1 MGRNRGH
8 FCTVLWMRDLLKE
21 IWELGADV
29 RGGGVRKGVPGYP
42 CTPLLTLDTLSF
54 SYLILDI
61 PLIMLWGK
69 TQLYRKECS
78 RTPVDR
84 LFDGMLLPF
93 TIVVKFV
100 VAGKRNQT
108 SETNTEWEK
117 NLWCSIDP
125 NLKYNKN
132 SVYVKKGNMTV
143 LLCKV
148 CNHVTRRPCWYSR
161 EWLDT
166 LHVDASLLKTEKKIS
181 ILKNTGYVLTGPKC
195 IFSRKNYMKKR
206 SSEGKKCFC
215 SLQLKWPPWC
225 HAQTSS
231 YVSKKCTLFES
242 QCI

>member
-29 RGGGVRKGVPGYP
+29 PGGGGEEGGRWVSVY
-42 CTPLLTLDTLSF
+42 PLLTLDTLSF

-84 LFDGMLLPF
+84 LFDGVLLPF

-108 SETNTEWEK
+108 SETNAEWEK

-125 NLKYNKN
+125 NLKYNRN
-132 SVYVKKGNMTV
+132 SVYVKKGNITV
-143 LLCKV
+143 LLCKWSDSWFATTWQGG
-148 CNHVTRRPCWYSR
+148 HVGT
-161 EWLDT
+161 
-166 LHVDASLLKTEKKIS
+166 H
-181 ILKNTGYVLTGPKC
+181 
-195 IFSRKNYMKKR
+195 
-206 SSEGKKCFC
+206 
-215 SLQLKWPPWC
+215 
-225 HAQTSS
+225 
-231 YVSKKCTLFES
+231 ES
-242 QCI
+242 G

>member
-29 RGGGVRKGVPGYP
+29 WGGGGGVTKGVAGYP
-42 CTPLLTLDTLSF
+42 CTPLFTLDTLSF

-69 TQLYRKECS
+69 TQLYRKERS
-78 RTPVDR
+78 WTPVDR
-84 LFDGMLLPF
+84 LFDSVLLPF

-108 SETNTEWEK
+108 SETNAEWEK

-166 LHVDASLLKTEKKIS
+166 LHVDASLLKTEKKN
-181 ILKNTGYVLTGPKC
+181 LH
-195 IFSRKNYMKKR
+195 FKKYR
-206 SSEGKKCFC
+206 ICVDG
-215 SLQLKWPPWC
+215 
-225 HAQTSS
+225 T
-231 YVSKKCTLFES
+231 
-242 QCI
+242 

>member
-1 MGRNRGH
+1 MGRSRGH
-8 FCTVLWMRDLLKE
+8 FCTVIWMRDLLKE

-29 RGGGVRKGVPGYP
+29 RGGGVRKGVAGYP

-84 LFDGMLLPF
+84 LFDGVLLPF

-108 SETNTEWEK
+108 SETNAEWEK

-132 SVYVKKGNMTV
+132 SVYVNKATWQCCFARFATTWQGG
-143 LLCKV
+143 
-148 CNHVTRRPCWYSR
+148 HVGT
-161 EWLDT
+161 
-166 LHVDASLLKTEKKIS
+166 H
-181 ILKNTGYVLTGPKC
+181 
-195 IFSRKNYMKKR
+195 
-206 SSEGKKCFC
+206 
-215 SLQLKWPPWC
+215 
-225 HAQTSS
+225 
-231 YVSKKCTLFES
+231 ES
-242 QCI
+242 D

>member
-1 MGRNRGH
+1 MGRSQGH

-29 RGGGVRKGVPGYP
+29 RGGGVRKGVAGYP

-84 LFDGMLLPF
+84 LFDGVLLPF

-108 SETNTEWEK
+108 SETNAEWEK

-125 NLKYNKN
+125 NLKYNRN
-132 SVYVKKGNMTV
+132 SVYVKKGNLTV
-143 LLCKV
+143 LLCKWSDSWFATTWQGG
-148 CNHVTRRPCWYSR
+148 HVGT
-161 EWLDT
+161 
-166 LHVDASLLKTEKKIS
+166 H
-181 ILKNTGYVLTGPKC
+181 
-195 IFSRKNYMKKR
+195 
-206 SSEGKKCFC
+206 
-215 SLQLKWPPWC
+215 
-225 HAQTSS
+225 
-231 YVSKKCTLFES
+231 ES
-242 QCI
+242 D

>member
-1 MGRNRGH
+1 MGRSQGH

-29 RGGGVRKGVPGYP
+29 RGGGVRKGVAGYP
-42 CTPLLTLDTLSF
+42 CIPLLTLDTLSF

-84 LFDGMLLPF
+84 LFDGVLLPF

-161 EWLDT
+161 ERLEHAT
-166 LHVDASLLKTEKKIS
+166 CRRVFVENGEKNLHFKKYRICVDGT
-181 ILKNTGYVLTGPKC
+181 
-195 IFSRKNYMKKR
+195 
-206 SSEGKKCFC
+206 
-215 SLQLKWPPWC
+215 
-225 HAQTSS
+225 
-231 YVSKKCTLFES
+231 
-242 QCI
+242 

>member
-29 RGGGVRKGVPGYP
+29 RGGGGVRKGVAEYP

-84 LFDGMLLPF
+84 LFDGVLLPF

-108 SETNTEWEK
+108 SETNAEWEK

-125 NLKYNKN
+125 NLKYNRN

-148 CNHVTRRPCWYSR
+148 WNHVTRRPCWYSR
-161 EWLDT
+161 ERLEHAT
-166 LHVDASLLKTEKKIS
+166 CRCVFVENGEKNLRFKKYRICVDGT
-181 ILKNTGYVLTGPKC
+181 
-195 IFSRKNYMKKR
+195 
-206 SSEGKKCFC
+206 
-215 SLQLKWPPWC
+215 
-225 HAQTSS
+225 
-231 YVSKKCTLFES
+231 
-242 QCI
+242 

>member
-1 MGRNRGH
+1 MGRSQGH

-29 RGGGVRKGVPGYP
+29 RGGGVRKGVAGYP

-108 SETNTEWEK
+108 SETNAEWEK

-148 CNHVTRRPCWYSR
+148 CNHVTRPAM
-161 EWLDT
+161 L
-166 LHVDASLLKTEKKIS
+166 
-181 ILKNTGYVLTGPKC
+181 VLTRVIRHATYSCVFVENGE
-195 IFSRKNYMKKR
+195 KNLHFKKYR
-206 SSEGKKCFC
+206 ICVDG
-215 SLQLKWPPWC
+215 
-225 HAQTSS
+225 T
-231 YVSKKCTLFES
+231 
-242 QCI
+242 